1 MAFQVIWSNR
11 SKKDLKLLDKKTA
24 SRIADKVDL
33 LALQDT
39 IFLEKVKG
47 TTYFKYRV
55 GHYRILI
62 EKFPATKKLF
72 IRKARHR
79 KKFYKNI

>member
-11 SKKDLKLLDKKTA
+11 SKKDLKLLDKKIA
-24 SRIADKVDL
+24 SRITGKVDL
-33 LALQDT
+33 LVSQET

-47 TTYFKYRV
+47 TDYFKYRV

-72 IRKARHR
+72 IRKVRHR
-79 KKFYKNI
+79 KKFYKNV

>member
-1 MAFQVIWSNR
+1 MTFQVIWTNR
-11 SKKDLKLLDKKTA
+11 SKKDLKLIDKQTA
-24 SRIADKVDL
+24 LRIIQKINEFEK
-33 LALQDT
+33 QDT
-39 IFLEKVKG
+39 VFLEKVKG
-47 TTYFKYRV
+47 TKFQKVRV

-72 IRKARHR
+72 ILKAEHR

>member
-24 SRIADKVDL
+24 SRIVDKAGW
-33 LALQDT
+33 LASQDT

-47 TTYFKYRV
+47 TGYFKHRV

-62 EKFPATKKLF
+62 EKLPATKKLF
-72 IRKARHR
+72 IRKVRHR
-79 KKFYKNI
+79 KNFYKNV